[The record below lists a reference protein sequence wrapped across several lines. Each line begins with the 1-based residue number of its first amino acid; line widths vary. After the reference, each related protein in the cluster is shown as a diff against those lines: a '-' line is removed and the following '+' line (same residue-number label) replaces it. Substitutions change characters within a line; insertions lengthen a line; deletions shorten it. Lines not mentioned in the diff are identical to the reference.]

1 MYLLTCQQ
9 EKIRLN
15 GIKSLTLRLET
26 IIRRKETIMKILQSS
41 VFRAI
46 CAIVVGGMLIKN
58 PDSTVKGITIAIGVL
73 FLISG
78 VISCVVYF
86 NARMHSADNE
96 VYDSNG
102 RLLVGGRPAFPIVG
116 LGSVILGFVLAL
128 MPRAFVT
135 SLMYVLSG
143 ILLLGALNQFLVLIQ
158 ARKFARLPMWYWVCP
173 SLILLTG
180 IFVMVKPMESA
191 GLPLL
196 IIGWCLLFYGVSEC
210 ISAFKIHQ
218 YRRMLSKS
226 DKASDGEKE

>member
-1 MYLLTCQQ
+1 
-9 EKIRLN
+9 
-15 GIKSLTLRLET
+15 
-26 IIRRKETIMKILQSS
+26 MKILQSS

-116 LGSVILGFVLAL
+116 LGSVILGFILAL
-128 MPRAFVT
+128 MPGAFVT
-135 SLMYVLSG
+135 SLMEFMRLRRN
-143 ILLLGALNQFLVLIQ
+143 LLQ
-158 ARKFARLPMWYWVCP
+158 
-173 SLILLTG
+173 T
-180 IFVMVKPMESA
+180 
-191 GLPLL
+191 
-196 IIGWCLLFYGVSEC
+196 
-210 ISAFKIHQ
+210 
-218 YRRMLSKS
+218 
-226 DKASDGEKE
+226 